1 MRYPQ
6 RDVQRQL
13 NQTGDQVGVTQ
24 TAGLHSFG
32 YILMLVKPGS
42 VLISLIPLRSLGLK
56 TRLHA
61 PCLRI
66 PSLISL
72 NGNRPDLIVDF
83 WRNGAGTTTFAPSSS
98 MYLVS

>member
-6 RDVQRQL
+6 RDAPGQL
-13 NQTGDQVGVTQ
+13 NQTCDQIGVTE
-24 TAGLHSFG
+24 TAGLPQFG

-42 VLISLIPLRSLGLK
+42 VLISLITTRSLGLK

-66 PSLISL
+66 PTSVSL
-72 NGNRPDLIVDF
+72 NGNRPDLIVDL
-83 WRNGAGTTTFAPSSS
+83 WCNGCRTTTFAPSSS

>member
-6 RDVQRQL
+6 RDAPAPVQS
-13 NQTGDQVGVTQ
+13 NVDQIGVTE
-24 TAGLHSFG
+24 TAGLPQLRIHTDV
-32 YILMLVKPGS
+32 VKPGS
-42 VLISLIPLRSLGLK
+42 VLISLITTSFSGVK

-66 PSLISL
+66 PTFDKPERQS
-72 NGNRPDLIVDF
+72 PDLIVDF
-83 WRNGAGTTTFAPSSS
+83 WRNGCRNYHFRATSS